1 MSEGTPSVSHPVDDD
16 RYDGIVARFAPQHRT
31 LRTML
36 QRQAGR
42 YGDRPFVTCGGVKWT
57 FAETAEVAQLWGTRL
72 AAMGIGAGDRVLIH
86 CSNRAEFLQAY
97 LGTTWIGAIATPVN
111 TAFRGAQLAHV
122 LANARPKLLIV
133 EDQFQPAY
141 DDLGE
146 VAQRPPLLWPIT
158 ADGIQTNGSPKKIA
172 PLDTSA
178 AGPGDIAAILYT
190 SGTTGPSKG
199 VCCPQAQFFWWGIYS
214 ARALDVREGDVLMTA
229 LPVFHT
235 NALNAF
241 YQALLV
247 GCEYVLVPKFSASGY
262 WKTAAECGATVTYLL
277 GAMAAILMAQPARP
291 EDRKHS
297 IRTALGGG
305 VPARLQDPFYHR
317 FGIPL
322 VDGYASTETNFLFY
336 NRYPSVQ
343 PGSMGKLAKGAEA
356 IVADEHDMPVPDGTA
371 GELLLRPTEPHSFA
385 SGYFGMPE
393 KTVEA
398 WTNLWFHSGD
408 RVVRHPDG
416 YFSFIDRMKDAIRRR
431 GENVSSWEVEQAI
444 MTHDAIEACAVY
456 PVPSELGEDEV
467 ATAIQ
472 LKDRQSLPPLE
483 LIQFLETRLAHFAV
497 PRYVRLMDAM
507 PLTENGKIK
516 KVVLREEGI
525 VPDMWDLETTGY
537 KIKR

>member
-1 MSEGTPSVSHPVDDD
+1 MSDKVQSASQSLGSD
-16 RYDGIVARFAPQHRT
+16 RYDGIVADFAPEHRT
-31 LRTML
+31 LRSML
-36 QRQAGR
+36 QRQADR
-42 YGDRPFVTCGGVKWT
+42 YGDRPFVTCGDVKWT
-57 FAETAEVAQLWGTRL
+57 FAETAEIARDWGARL
-72 AAMGIGAGDRVLIH
+72 AAVGVGVGDRVLIH

-97 LGTTWIGAIATPVN
+97 LGATWIGAIATPVN

-133 EDQFQPAY
+133 EAQFRSAY
-141 DDLGE
+141 DDLGPD
-146 VAQRPPLLWPIT
+146 APLPSLLWPIT
-158 ADGIQTNGSPKKIA
+158 PDGIETGEPA
-172 PLDTSA
+172 LLPPLRDTSA
-178 AGPGDIAAILYT
+178 VRPGDIAAILYT

-214 ARALDVREGDVLMTA
+214 ARALGVREGDVLMTA

-235 NALNAF
+235 NALNTF
-241 YQALLV
+241 YQALLI

-277 GAMAAILMAQPARP
+277 GAMASILMAQPERAAER
-291 EDRKHS
+291 DHS

-305 VPARLQDPFYHR
+305 VPAKLHEPFFHR

-322 VDGYASTETNFLFY
+322 VDGYASTESNFLFY
-336 NRYPSVQ
+336 NRYPSPH
-343 PGSMGKLAKGAEA
+343 PGSMGRLAKGAEA
-356 IVADEHDMPVPDGTA
+356 IVADEHDRPVPDGTA

-398 WTNLWFHSGD
+398 WTNLWFHTGD
-408 RVVRHPDG
+408 RVVRQPDG
-416 YFSFIDRMKDAIRRR
+416 YFWFIDRMKDAIRRR

-467 ATAIQ
+467 AAAIQ
-472 LKDRQSLPPLE
+472 LKDGQTLPPLD
-483 LIQFLETRLAHFAV
+483 LIQYLETRLAHFAV

-516 KVVLREEGI
+516 KVVLREDGI
-525 VPDMWDLETTGY
+525 VEQMWDLETTGY
-537 KIKR
+537 KVKR